1 VNVFFRDL
9 GNVLRHLLRVW
20 FYLSPGLYSLA
31 VLDAS
36 ATFQANP
43 VLRTIAHANPVA
55 ILFESYRAVI
65 YGRPDGLPHAPAM
78 LPLLALLVASLVLV
92 AVATVIFKRL
102 EPSFAKV
109 L

>member
-1 VNVFFRDL
+1 
-9 GNVLRHLLRVW
+9 
-20 FYLSPGLYSLA
+20 
-31 VLDAS
+31 
-36 ATFQANP
+36 
-43 VLRTIAHANPVA
+43 
-55 ILFESYRAVI
+55 
-65 YGRPDGLPHAPAM
+65 M